1 MNAPAV
7 EMIGISKTF
16 PGVVALKDVSF
27 GVERGEVHALVGEN
41 GAGKSTLMKVLGG
54 IYMRDSGQIKLR
66 GKLVEIGS
74 PRKAIELGISII
86 HQELMLVP
94 EMSIAQNLFLGRSLR
109 TVGVLNSRKMNEAT
123 REILA
128 RFEID
133 IDPKTPMRR
142 LGIAMQQMVEIAK
155 AVSLNSEILVM
166 DEPTATLTTQE
177 TEQLFSLINRLRT
190 DGVSIIYIS
199 HRLEEI
205 FRIADRTTVLRDGS
219 TVETLG
225 PEEMNPARIIKLMV
239 GRDIDQLFVKTN
251 VPTSEE
257 ALRIEGLSSD
267 KVRDISLRISKGEIL
282 GVAGLMGSGRTEMAR
297 AIIGVDPVTSGAI
310 FLNGR
315 KVRISNPREAIR
327 NGIGYLSEDR
337 KKHGIIP
344 DMSVA
349 SNIAIAVL
357 KRLSTA
363 GVLNLKGKRT
373 LAEGFRRRLSIRSP
387 SIQVLIKNLSG
398 GNQQK
403 VLIARWLATEVPVLI
418 FDEPTRGI
426 DVGAKHEVYMLM
438 SDLARQGLAVMMI
451 SSELREI
458 LAMSDRIVVMY
469 NGRIAGELTPE
480 TATQEKILHLA
491 TGGK

>member
-109 TVGVLNSRKMNEAT
+109 TAGVLNSRKMNEAT

-155 AVSLNSEILVM
+155 AVSLNSDILVM

-177 TEQLFSLINRLRT
+177 TEQLFSLINRIRT

-267 KVRDISLRISKGEIL
+267 SVHDISLRISKGEIL

-344 DMSVA
+344 DMSVG

-373 LAEGFRRRLSIRSP
+373 LAEDFRRRLSIRSP

-469 NGRIAGELTPE
+469 SGRITGELTRE

>member
-1 MNAPAV
+1 
-7 EMIGISKTF
+7 MIDISKRF
-16 PGVVALKDVSF
+16 PGVVALKNVSF
-27 GVERGEVHALVGEN
+27 GVEKGEVHALVGEN
-41 GAGKSTLMKVLGG
+41 GAGKSTLIKVLGG

-66 GKLVEIGS
+66 GKPVEIGS

-94 EMSIAQNLFLGRSLR
+94 EMSIAQNLFLGRSALKF
-109 TVGVLNSRKMNEAT
+109 GVLDTKKMNAVT
-123 REILA
+123 REILD

-133 IDPKTPMRR
+133 IDPRTLMRR

-155 AVSLNSEILVM
+155 AVSLNSEILIM

-177 TEQLFSLINRLRT
+177 TEQLFALISRLSKQ
-190 DGVSIIYIS
+190 GVSIIYIS

-225 PEEMNPARIIKLMV
+225 AGDMNPTRIIKLMV

-251 VPTSEE
+251 VPTAEE
-257 ALRIEGLSSD
+257 AMRVEGLSSV
-267 KVRDISLRISKGEIL
+267 KVHDISLRIAKGEIL

-297 AIIGVDPVTSGAI
+297 AIIGVDPISSGTI
-310 FLNGR
+310 YLGGR
-315 KVRISNPREAIR
+315 KVRISNPGDALLS
-327 NGIGYLSEDR
+327 GIGYLSEDR
-337 KKHGIIP
+337 KKYGIIP
-344 DMSVA
+344 EMSIG
-349 SNIAIAVL
+349 SNIALAVL
-357 KRLSTA
+357 KKLSTA
-363 GVLNLKGKRT
+363 GILNLKGKKN
-373 LAEGFRRRLSIRSP
+373 LADSFRRKLSIRST
-387 SIQVLIKNLSG
+387 SINMLIKNLSG

-403 VLIARWLATEVPVLI
+403 VLMARWLATEVPVLI

-426 DVGAKHEVYMLM
+426 DVGAKQEVYMLM
-438 SDLARQGLAVMMI
+438 SDLARQGLAIMMI

-469 NGRIAGELTPE
+469 NGGIAGELTPQE
-480 TATQEKILHLA
+480 ATQEKILHLA